1 MLLAATLLAP
11 TAAGAAPVTVTT
23 MADSG
28 PGSLRSAIAA
38 ASSGDA
44 ISFASGLSGTVTL
57 TSGPLVIDKT
67 LAIDGPGVSLLTISG
82 NHASRVFFINPGAP
96 GALTGPPATTPTVS
110 IARLRIADGLAQGA
124 AAGAGD
130 IAGGAGGSAGM
141 GGGIFINRAAVTL
154 TGVAVSGNAATG
166 GGIPAASELL
176 RRGRRRRLRR
186 RRRPG
191 RLRGR
196 ARWGRRPARWQ
207 RGNGRLGR
215 HAHEHRRRLG
225 RSGR

>member
-1 MLLAATLLAP
+1 MLLAP

-23 MADSG
+23 IADSG

-38 ASSGDA
+38 ASSGDT
-44 ISFASGLSGTVTL
+44 ISFAPGISGTITL

-110 IARLRIADGLAQGA
+110 ISRLRIADGLAQGA

-166 GGIPAASELL
+166 GGVPAAASFF
-176 RRGRRRRLRR
+176 GAAGGGGFGGAGGA
-186 RRRPG
+186 G

-196 ARWGRRPARWQ
+196 ARWGRRPAWWQ

-225 RSGR
+225 RLRR